1 MLGSHAK
8 VIKKISLM
16 CLANIAAG
24 QAHHCMV
31 IFKDEVLIKKLL
43 DLVAG
48 ENQEVCR
55 CNNLDQA

>member
-1 MLGSHAK
+1 
-8 VIKKISLM
+8 M

-48 ENQEVCR
+48 ENQEVDR